1 MKHKMHIAW
10 YWYIVA
16 VCILAP
22 VAGNMAIATE
32 EEGSSLPVDIVVDA
46 TYASAYYWRGASA
59 GHETSFMQPSVD
71 ISYTAGPVTVGANVW
86 YSQGIERSVEGRGI
100 VNPDEDI
107 NEDILEAKGIIVEG
121 IGDNSEI
128 DYTVYLGASLGAVD
142 ISAGVIDYVIPNS
155 FPFAEGHVL
164 EANAG
169 IGISALPFDNSIT
182 VYLNLAGD
190 DDSSI
195 YLAPSLGTTYKNL
208 GIGLTAGLVL
218 GESALYGTDGAALV
232 DITPSISYSIPGDAE
247 TAVSFNI
254 GYNPNSDLKMAYV
267 TIGTSFSID

>member
-32 EEGSSLPVDIVVDA
+32 EEGSSLPVDIAIDA
-46 TYASAYYWRGASA
+46 TYASAYYWRGAIA
-59 GHETSFMQPSVD
+59 GGGTSFMQPSVD
-71 ISYTAGPVTVGANVW
+71 LSYTAESESSAFTIGANVW
-86 YSQGIERSVEGRGI
+86 YSQGIEGGG
-100 VNPDEDI
+100 
-107 NEDILEAKGIIVEG
+107 A
-121 IGDNSEI
+121 DNSEI

-155 FPFAEGHVL
+155 FPFAEDHVL

-169 IGISALPFDNSIT
+169 IGISALPFDNNIT

>member
-46 TYASAYYWRGASA
+46 TYASAYYWRGVIA
-59 GHETSFMQPSVD
+59 GGGTSFMQPSVD
-71 ISYTAGPVTVGANVW
+71 LSYTAESESSAFTIGANVW
-86 YSQGIERSVEGRGI
+86 YSQGIEGGG
-100 VNPDEDI
+100 
-107 NEDILEAKGIIVEG
+107 A
-121 IGDNSEI
+121 DNSEI

-155 FPFAEGHVL
+155 FPFAEDHVL

-169 IGISALPFDNSIT
+169 IGISALPFDNNIT

-232 DITPSISYSIPGDAE
+232 DITPSISYSIPGDVE

>member
-32 EEGSSLPVDIVVDA
+32 EEGSSLPIDIAIDA
-46 TYASAYYWRGASA
+46 TYASAYYWRGAIA
-59 GHETSFMQPSVD
+59 GGGTSFMQPSVD
-71 ISYTAGPVTVGANVW
+71 ISYAAGPVSVGANVW
-86 YSQGIERSVEGRGI
+86 YSQGIDGG
-100 VNPDEDI
+100 D
-107 NEDILEAKGIIVEG
+107 A
-121 IGDNSEI
+121 DNSEI
-128 DYTVYLGASLGAVD
+128 DYTLYVGASLGAID
-142 ISAGVIDYVIPNS
+142 INAGVIDYVIPGS
-155 FPFAEGHVL
+155 APFAEDHVL

-169 IGISALPFDNSIT
+169 VGISALPFDNNIT

-208 GIGLTAGLVL
+208 GIGLTAGLAL
-218 GESALYGTDGAALV
+218 GESALYGTEGAALV

-254 GYNPNSDLKMAYV
+254 GYNPNSGLKMAYV

>member
-32 EEGSSLPVDIVVDA
+32 EEGSSLPVDIAIDA
-46 TYASAYYWRGASA
+46 TYASAYYWRGAIA
-59 GHETSFMQPSVD
+59 GGGTSFMQPSVD
-71 ISYTAGPVTVGANVW
+71 LSYTAESESSAFTIGANVW
-86 YSQGIERSVEGRGI
+86 YSQGIEGGG
-100 VNPDEDI
+100 
-107 NEDILEAKGIIVEG
+107 A
-121 IGDNSEI
+121 DNSEI

-155 FPFAEGHVL
+155 FPFAEDHVL

-208 GIGLTAGLVL
+208 GIGLTAGLAL

>member
-32 EEGSSLPVDIVVDA
+32 EEGSSLPVDIAIDA
-46 TYASAYYWRGASA
+46 TYASAYYWRGAIA
-59 GHETSFMQPSVD
+59 GGGTSFMQPSVD
-71 ISYTAGPVTVGANVW
+71 LSYTAESESSAFTIGANVW
-86 YSQGIERSVEGRGI
+86 YSQGIEGGG
-100 VNPDEDI
+100 
-107 NEDILEAKGIIVEG
+107 A
-121 IGDNSEI
+121 DNSEI

-155 FPFAEGHVL
+155 FPFAEDHVL

-208 GIGLTAGLVL
+208 GIGLTVGLAL

>member
-16 VCILAP
+16 VCILAS

-46 TYASAYYWRGASA
+46 TYASAYYWRGAIA
-59 GHETSFMQPSVD
+59 GGGTSFMQPSVD
-71 ISYTAGPVTVGANVW
+71 VSYTAESESTAFSIGANVW
-86 YSQGIERSVEGRGI
+86 YSQGIESGG
-100 VNPDEDI
+100 
-107 NEDILEAKGIIVEG
+107 A
-121 IGDNSEI
+121 DNSEI
-128 DYTVYLGASLGAVD
+128 DYTVYVGASLGAVD
-142 ISAGVIDYVIPNS
+142 INAGVIDYVIPNS
-155 FPFAEGHVL
+155 FPFAEDHVL

-169 IGISALPFDNSIT
+169 IGISALPFDNNIT

-208 GIGLTAGLVL
+208 GIGLAAGLAL

-247 TAVSFNI
+247 TSVSFNI
-254 GYNPNSDLKMAYV
+254 GYNPNNDLKMAYV

>member
-46 TYASAYYWRGASA
+46 TYASAYYWRGAIA
-59 GHETSFMQPSVD
+59 GGGTSFMQPSVD
-71 ISYTAGPVTVGANVW
+71 LSYTAESESSAFTIGANVW
-86 YSQGIERSVEGRGI
+86 YSQGIEGGG
-100 VNPDEDI
+100 
-107 NEDILEAKGIIVEG
+107 A
-121 IGDNSEI
+121 DNSEI
-128 DYTVYLGASLGAVD
+128 DYTVYLGASLGAID
-142 ISAGVIDYVIPNS
+142 INAGVIDYVIPNS
-155 FPFAEGHVL
+155 FPFAEDHVL

-169 IGISALPFDNSIT
+169 IGISALPFDNNIT